1 MSSQEGTGGGDGGGG
16 GEGER
21 GGGAGVPPIK
31 AAITPPNCLL
41 AITGANKFARRLRR
55 KSAESKQKAVKAKAE
70 KAEAL
75 QKKRDEAERKA
86 RRGEIDPTHEFTF
99 LLVGQVGLDIL
110 RPEDSLNA
118 HVRFL
123 RYLVLVAMRSSR
135 ECSTIPPCWTI
146 WTSSTKPTTAGR

>member
-55 KSAESKQKAVKAKAE
+55 KSAESKQKAVKASAGGKCPGPVVQ
-70 KAEAL
+70 L
-75 QKKRDEAERKA
+75 S
-86 RRGEIDPTHEFTF
+86 G
-99 LLVGQVGLDIL
+99 G
-110 RPEDSLNA
+110 RPLFRWGV
-118 HVRFL
+118 HF
-123 RYLVLVAMRSSR
+123 
-135 ECSTIPPCWTI
+135 
-146 WTSSTKPTTAGR
+146 G